1 MAHQLDDS
9 ALARLTVAA
18 RGARARA
25 YVPYSGFD
33 AGAAV
38 LTATGR
44 IVEGALV
51 ENLVF
56 GLAMCAERVA
66 LFLAVAQG
74 AGRPVA
80 LALAAPATAGDVTF
94 PCGSCL
100 QVAAELGGMT
110 LEVVALPPDGG
121 PPEHRTVAQLAPGL
135 PHRRRL
141 LT

>member
-1 MAHQLDDS
+1 MAPDISQSDIDR
-9 ALARLTVAA
+9 LAAAA
-18 RGARARA
+18 RGARDRA

-38 LTATGR
+38 LTTAGH
-44 IVEGALV
+44 VVSGSLV

-66 LFLAVAQG
+66 LFHAVSQG

-80 LALAAPATAGDVTF
+80 LALAAPDTAGDLTF

-100 QVAAELGGMT
+100 QVAAELGGMN
-110 LEVVALPPDGG
+110 LRVLAVSPDGG
-121 PPEHRTVAQLAPGL
+121 AIEHRTVAELAPGI

>member
-1 MAHQLDDS
+1 MALTDS
-9 ALARLTVAA
+9 DLEELAAA
-18 RGARARA
+18 ATRARRHA

-38 LTATGR
+38 LTATR
-44 IVEGALV
+44 SIITGALV

-66 LFLAVAQG
+66 LFQAVTQG
-74 AGRPVA
+74 EGRPVA
-80 LALAAPATAGDVTF
+80 LALAAPDTAGSLTF

-100 QVAAELGGMT
+100 QVAAELGGKDLQIAAVPGDGSEPQLKT
-110 LEVVALPPDGG
+110 VLE
-121 PPEHRTVAQLAPGL
+121 LAPGL
-135 PHRRRL
+135 PYRKTL

>member
-1 MAHQLDDS
+1 MLTE
-9 ALARLTVAA
+9 ARLTELADAA
-18 RGARARA
+18 RSARRNA

-38 LTATGR
+38 LTTGDD
-44 IVEGALV
+44 IYSGALV

-66 LFLAVAQG
+66 LFQAVTQG
-74 AGRPVA
+74 GGRPVA
-80 LALAAPATAGDVTF
+80 LALAAPDTAGDVTF

-100 QVAAELGGMT
+100 QVAAELGGKELAIAAVPEDGSPPQVKT
-110 LEVVALPPDGG
+110 VLE
-121 PPEHRTVAQLAPGL
+121 LAPGL
-135 PHRRRL
+135 PYRKTL

>member
-1 MAHQLDDS
+1 MAANIDDATLDR
-9 ALARLTVAA
+9 LAAAA
-18 RGARARA
+18 RRARTNA

-38 LTATGR
+38 LTATGH
-44 IVEGALV
+44 IIAGALV

-66 LFLAVAQG
+66 LFQAVVEG

-80 LALAAPATAGDVTF
+80 LALAAPDTAGDVTF

-100 QVAAELGGMT
+100 QVAAELGGMDMA
-110 LEVVALPPDGG
+110 VVAIPPDDGA
-121 PPEHRTVAQLAPGL
+121 PEQRTIRQLAPGL
-135 PHRRRL
+135 PHRRTL